1 MALFYELL
9 PRLSCSSPFLLG
21 CSSLIKVG
29 SRQPVA
35 GEPSKRKEKAF
46 HQGSSTALALEGPFI
61 TGILVSKPYS
71 MYFGVMKVIR
81 KQARESHSCA
91 KANLKESLVNCTLNS
106 G

>member
-46 HQGSSTALALEGPFI
+46 HQGSSTTLALEGPFI
-61 TGILVSKPYS
+61 TGKQTLFNVFS
-71 MYFGVMKVIR
+71 MYFGGMKVIR
-81 KQARESHSCA
+81 KQAWESHSHVP
-91 KANLKESLVNCTLNS
+91 KLI
-106 G
+106 